1 VLGRENNWEN
11 PFGDGKAGERIVKSL
26 ESAVYSRE
34 PRIMT
39 KIERF
44 EDVKAWQKAREL
56 VKSIYQVTSEGGFA
70 KDYSLKD
77 QLRRASISVMSN
89 IAEGFSRQTD
99 REFAQFLH
107 VAKGSASEVQSQLY
121 VALDL
126 KYISEATFKELYEL
140 SEETIRLISGFVRY
154 LKGG

>member
-1 VLGRENNWEN
+1 MSQG
-11 PFGDGKAGERIVKSL
+11 S
-26 ESAVYSRE
+26 
-34 PRIMT
+34 RIMT

-44 EDVKAWQKAREL
+44 EGIKAWKKAREL
-56 VKSIYQVTSEGGFA
+56 VKSIYEITSKEDFA

-77 QLRRASISVMSN
+77 QIRRASISVMSN
-89 IAEGFSRQTD
+89 IAEGFARQTD
-99 REFAQFLH
+99 REFVQFLH

-126 KYISEATFKELYEL
+126 KYISEDTFKGLYEL

-154 LKGG
+154 LRGA

>member
-1 VLGRENNWEN
+1 
-11 PFGDGKAGERIVKSL
+11 
-26 ESAVYSRE
+26 
-34 PRIMT
+34 MT

-44 EDVKAWQKAREL
+44 EDIKAWQKAREL
-56 VKSIYQVTSEGGFA
+56 VRDIYGITSKGSFA

-77 QLRRASISVMSN
+77 QIRRASVSVMSN

-99 REFAQFLH
+99 KEFIQFLH

-126 KYISEATFKELYEL
+126 KYISQATFKELYEL
-140 SEETIRLISGFVRY
+140 SEETIRLVSGFVRY